1 MMRHRQDG
9 CDDGDEFI
17 RRDSGN
23 SRVAVLDVRTVEEFR
38 LGALP
43 ESVNVPG
50 GGEEGLERIGPD
62 LSSMKRGKVG
72 GYHYQYRVTH
82 HVVSNLPLT
91 TKQ

>member
-9 CDDGDEFI
+9 IDDGDEFI
-17 RRDSGN
+17 GRDSGK
-23 SRVAVLDVRTVEEFR
+23 SRVLVLDVRPSEEFR

-50 GGEEGLERIGPD
+50 GGEDGLARIGPD

-72 GYHYQYRVTH
+72 GDWGVT
-82 HVVSNLPLT
+82 
-91 TKQ
+91 